1 MKIVKIPDFLSDA
14 TNVYRTDE
22 YIVKQQIVYKTDETL
37 GTFLFSRDTYY
48 RCTAKRRGEY
58 EAVFADRINKD
69 GTRIHATVYVRK
81 YVD

>member
-1 MKIVKIPDFLSDA
+1 MKIVKIPDFLSGA

-22 YIVKQQIVYKTDETL
+22 YIVKQQIVYKTDEML
-37 GTFLFSRDTYY
+37 GAYLFSRDTYY
-48 RCTAKRRGEY
+48 RCTAKRIGEY
-58 EAVFADRINKD
+58 EEAFAERINID